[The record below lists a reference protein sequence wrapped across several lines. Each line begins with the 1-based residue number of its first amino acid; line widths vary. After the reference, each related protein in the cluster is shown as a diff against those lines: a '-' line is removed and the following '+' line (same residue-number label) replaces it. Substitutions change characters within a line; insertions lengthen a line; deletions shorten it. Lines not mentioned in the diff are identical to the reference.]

1 MSVRV
6 KICGLTRAVDVQAAL
21 DAGADAIGLVF
32 AGGPRALE
40 PAVAAPLAAQASGRA
55 LRVALFLDPDEETVR
70 GVLDAVEIDLLQFH
84 GMESNAFCAGFGR
97 PFIKAVPVADAP
109 TGRDPGEPWP
119 DATGI
124 LYDAHRPGGRGGTGR
139 SLNWSELPGSAKP
152 VWLAGGLAPGNVA
165 RAIRA
170 ARPWAVDVS
179 SGVEAAPGI
188 KDHDRIR
195 RFIEEAR
202 NASNEREQ

>member
-6 KICGLTRAVDVQAAL
+6 KICGLTRADDMAAAL
-21 DAGADAIGLVF
+21 AAGADAVGLVF
-32 AGGPRALE
+32 AGGPRHLAAE
-40 PAVAAPLAAQASGRA
+40 TAAPLAAQAGGRA
-55 LRVALFLDPDEETVR
+55 LRVGLFLDPEP
-70 GVLDAVEIDLLQFH
+70 DAVRRVLAVVDLDLLQFH
-84 GMESNAFCAGFGR
+84 GSEDNDFCAGFGR
-97 PFIKAVPVADAP
+97 PFIKAVPVSNVATDH
-109 TGRDPGEPWP
+109 DPCAAWP
-119 DATGI
+119 DAAGV

-139 SLNWSELPGSAKP
+139 ALDWRALPRSAKP
-152 VWLAGGLAPGNVA
+152 LWLAGGLVPSNVA
-165 RAIRA
+165 EAIRA